1 MCCRDAIL
9 HWVVG
14 RVAAEPCQ
22 AAFLSVLRLVINI
35 QPVLQVFEY
44 METDLEIV
52 IKDKNVTLGPSDV
65 KAYLQML
72 LKGLGFCHSRW
83 VLHRDVKPNNF
94 LIAASGELCRHA
106 RALWQ
111 SRRVPHRDVKFLIAA
126 SGELRRPVRMS
137 GHGRKDMTLDQVYCG
152 RWHVFCCLRQASSR
166 QRGTPGN
173 HARHC
178 CMGLDLL
185 LRT

>member
-1 MCCRDAIL
+1 MLRGRHLGAVCCRDAIL
-9 HWVVG
+9 HCILG

-22 AAFLSVLRLVINI
+22 AGFLSVLRLDINI
-35 QPVLQVFEY
+35 QRVLQVFEY

-52 IKDKNVTLGPSDV
+52 IKDKTVTLGPSDV

-94 LIAASGELCRHA
+94 LIAASGEL
-106 RALWQ
+106 L
-111 SRRVPHRDVKFLIAA
+111 
-126 SGELRRPVRMS
+126 RPVRMS
-137 GHGRKDMTLDQVYCG
+137 GHGRKDMKLDQVYCG
-152 RWHVFCCLRQASSR
+152 RWHIVCCLRQASRR
-166 QRGTPGN
+166 QWGTPGKC
-173 HARHC
+173 ARQC